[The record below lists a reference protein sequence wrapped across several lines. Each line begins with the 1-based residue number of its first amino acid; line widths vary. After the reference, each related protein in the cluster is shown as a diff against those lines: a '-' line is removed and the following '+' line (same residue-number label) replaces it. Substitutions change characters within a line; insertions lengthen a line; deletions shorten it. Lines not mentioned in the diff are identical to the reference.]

1 MKYGQAR
8 QGGKHNDNQNKH
20 CYYTPT
26 MLLEH
31 LLSPEFDDPY
41 EAAPAT
47 LLSAQATTASLLEQ
61 LGSPEHILQ
70 EDEKYNARQAFA
82 AVTNPATPPANS
94 APAILK
100 LKVPEAVKHLA
111 GMLSQYDWDF
121 VEQAKELRGYV
132 VAQLLE
138 ETKHKDPRIRLKAL
152 ELTGKLTEVASFTE
166 RSEVIM
172 KTEDHN
178 VIEERLRS
186 RLRAMLPPLHEV
198 QDTEVKEIA
207 VVRHTPKAQD

>member
-1 MKYGQAR
+1 M
-8 QGGKHNDNQNKH
+8 
-20 CYYTPT
+20 
-26 MLLEH
+26 LEH

-41 EAAPAT
+41 EAAPTT
-47 LLSAQATTASLLEQ
+47 LLSAQATTASILEQ

-70 EDEKYNARQAFA
+70 EDEKHNARTAFA
-82 AVTNPATPPANS
+82 TTLTPAAPKEQTNA
-94 APAILK
+94 AILR
-100 LKVPEAVKHLA
+100 LKTPEAVKHLA

-138 ETKHKDPRIRLKAL
+138 ETRHKDPRIRLKAL

-166 RSEVIM
+166 RSEVIH
-172 KTEDHN
+172 KQEDHS
-178 VIEERLRS
+178 VIEERLRA
-186 RLRAMLPPLHEV
+186 RLKSMLPPVQEI

-207 VVRHTPKAQD
+207 VVKHEPKKD